1 MFRELVDLGR
11 ELEAQGKLPPV
22 GFYSYTEPIRWVVH
36 IWPGPPLKVWLEEVE
51 LTNRPRPY
59 DPGRT
64 SGLRAFPLVHEAGY
78 ALGASGQKND
88 LDKRATQKHEVFREL
103 LKKFLGSPLVK
114 DPALRE
120 AATWVAEVLEKGLV
134 KDDPRFEKIQSK
146 DWVSFVPEEGP
157 LAGQHLFEHPEVKTF
172 WVAELEER
180 CLAHDKNGR
189 PVVNIGEC
197 AVCGAT
203 RILIGKLPTQVKLLK
218 GTAPLHSLNEDAF
231 VSYLTGQNISKQAS
245 LGLCFACGD
254 IASRAFDYLCKHPRH
269 RKDLFRDKNKADSLA
284 NQVAVFWLKAPAPL
298 CVGDKPL
305 DLDDLLAV
313 LGTLM
318 AEERAQKRAPAPPP
332 DLVQLGRLLDLPWNP
347 SIAGL
352 RLDAYAFYLG
362 VLSPN
367 VGRVALR
374 EWFSVSL
381 EALKENLKRFLQ
393 AFTLVS
399 PWGDEPRPV
408 SVATLAEALDSPDPN
423 LTRGLLRAA
432 YLGYRP
438 SAELLTRAVPRLRV
452 LWAKGRRDRPEAE
465 QERFKHIHAL
475 TALLKLV
482 LSYGKEEAVNMEK
495 LDFRHSS
502 SPYLCGRLLA
512 VLEEA
517 QQRAANFKLNTTLVD
532 RFYGAASTA
541 PASVFGNLLRL
552 STTAHLPEVGREINL
567 LVEEILSRLDEAGG
581 FPRTLNLPQQAEFAL
596 GFYHQRAYFRAGRVK
611 GKASKAGPEEEGG
624 GNLNEH

>member
-1 MFRELVDLGR
+1 MFRELVELGR
-11 ELEAQGKLPPV
+11 DLEARGKLPPV

-64 SGLRAFPLVHEAGY
+64 SGLRALPLVHEAGY
-78 ALGASGQKND
+78 ALGASKQKNGS
-88 LDKRATQKHEVFREL
+88 DKRVAEKHRVFREL
-103 LKKFLGSPLVK
+103 LEKFLRSPLVS

-120 AATWVAEVLEKGLV
+120 AAGWVAEVLEKRLV
-134 KDDPRFEKIQSK
+134 QDDPRFGEVQSK

-157 LAGQHLFEHPEVKTF
+157 LAGQHLFEHPEVMAF

-180 CLAHDKNGR
+180 CLAHDKKGK
-189 PVVNIGEC
+189 PVASVGEC
-197 AVCGAT
+197 AICGSTGA
-203 RILIGKLPTQVKLLK
+203 LIGKLPLQVKLLR
-218 GTAPLHSLNEDAF
+218 GTAPLHCLNEDAF
-231 VSYLTGQNISKQAS
+231 VSYLTGRNISKQVH

-254 IASRAFDYLCKHPRH
+254 TASRAFDYLSNNPRH
-269 RKDLFRDKNKADSLA
+269 RKNLLRDKNKADSLA
-284 NQVAVFWLKAPAPL
+284 NQIAVYWLKAPAPL
-298 CVGDKPL
+298 QVGDRSI
-305 DLDDLLAV
+305 DLEDLLAS
-313 LGTLM
+313 LGSLM
-318 AEERAQKRAPAPPP
+318 VEERTQKKVQAPPA
-332 DLVQLGRLLDLPWNP
+332 DLAQLDRLLELPWKP
-347 SIAGL
+347 GAAGL
-352 RLDAYAFYLG
+352 MLDAYAFYLG

-381 EALKENLKRFLQ
+381 EALKENLRHFLQ
-393 AFTLVS
+393 ALILVS
-399 PWGDEPRPV
+399 PKGDEFRPV
-408 SVATLAEALDSPDPN
+408 SIAVLAEALDLPDPN

-438 SAELLTRAVPRLRV
+438 SDGLLARAVPRLRV
-452 LWAKGRRDRPEAE
+452 LWTKGRRDRPDE
-465 QERFKHIHAL
+465 ERQRLEHIQAL

-482 LSYGKEEAVNMEK
+482 ISYGKEDAVNMEE
-495 LDFRHSS
+495 LDFRRSS
-502 SPYLCGRLLA
+502 PPYLCGRLLA

-552 STTAHLPEVGREINL
+552 STTAHLPEVGREVNL
-567 LVEEILSRLDEAGG
+567 LVEEILSRLDKAGG

-596 GFYHQRAYFRAGRVK
+596 GFYHQRAYFRAGRGK
-611 GKASKAGPEEEGG
+611 GKASESNQGG
-624 GNLNEH
+624 KINERP

>member
-36 IWPGPPLKVWLEEVE
+36 IWPGPPLRVWLEEVE
-51 LTNRPRPY
+51 LYIPRPF
-59 DPGRT
+59 DGRT
-64 SGLRAFPLVHEAGY
+64 SAIRAHPLADEAGY
-78 ALGASGQKND
+78 ALGASKQKKSS
-88 LDKRATQKHEVFREL
+88 DKRAAEKHQAFQIL
-103 LKKFLGSPLVK
+103 LQKFLASPLVS

-120 AATWVAEVLEKGLV
+120 AAGWVAEVLEKGLV
-134 KDDPRFEKIQSK
+134 QNDPRFEKVQSK
-146 DWVSFVPEEGP
+146 DWVSFMPEEGP
-157 LAGQHLFEHPEVKTF
+157 LAGQHLFEHPEAKAF
-172 WVAELEER
+172 WVAEARDRSAQL
-180 CLAHDKNGR
+180 DGQGR
-189 PVVNIGEC
+189 LINGEC
-197 AVCGAT
+197 SVCGT
-203 RILIGKLPTQVKLLK
+203 FGPLLEKISLKIKLFN
-218 GTAPLHSLNEDAF
+218 TAPLHSFNADAF
-231 VSYLTGQNISKQAS
+231 VSYLAGRDAFRRTH
-245 LGLCFACGD
+245 LGLCFTCGD
-254 IASRAFDYLCKHPRH
+254 TASRAFNYLSNNPRH

-284 NQVAVFWLKAPAPL
+284 NQVAVFWLKAPTPL
-298 CVGDKPL
+298 LVGDKPL

-318 AEERAQKRAPAPPP
+318 GEERAQKRIPAPPP

-347 SIAGL
+347 GIAGL

-381 EALKENLKRFLQ
+381 EVLKENLKRFLQ
-393 AFTLVS
+393 ALTLVS
-399 PWGDEPRPV
+399 PWADEPRPV

-438 SAELLTRAVPRLRV
+438 SAELLTQAVPRLRV
-452 LWAKGRRDRPEAE
+452 LWAKGRRDKPDEER
-465 QERFKHIHAL
+465 ERFKHIHAL

-502 SPYLCGRLLA
+502 PPYLCGRLLA

-581 FPRTLNLPQQAEFAL
+581 FPKTLNLPQQAEFAL

-611 GKASKAGPEEEGG
+611 GKASKAGQEG

>member
-36 IWPGPPLKVWLEEVE
+36 IWSGPPLRVWLEEVE
-51 LTNRPRPY
+51 LYIPRPF
-59 DPGRT
+59 DGRT
-64 SGLRAFPLVHEAGY
+64 SAIRAHPLADEAGY
-78 ALGASGQKND
+78 ALGASKQKKSS
-88 LDKRATQKHEVFREL
+88 DKRAAEKHQAFQIL
-103 LKKFLGSPLVK
+103 LQKFLASPLVS

-120 AATWVAEVLEKGLV
+120 AAGWVAEVLKKGLV
-134 KDDPRFEKIQSK
+134 QNDPRFEKVQSK
-146 DWVSFVPEEGP
+146 DWVSFMPEEGP
-157 LAGQHLFEHPEVKTF
+157 LAGQHLFEHPEAKAF
-172 WVAELEER
+172 WVAEARDRSAQL
-180 CLAHDKNGR
+180 DGQGR
-189 PVVNIGEC
+189 PINGEC
-197 AVCGAT
+197 SVCGT
-203 RILIGKLPTQVKLLK
+203 LGPLLEKIPLKIKLFN
-218 GTAPLHSLNEDAF
+218 TAPLHSFNADAF
-231 VSYLTGQNISKQAS
+231 VSYLAGRDAFRRTH
-245 LGLCFACGD
+245 LGLCFTCGD
-254 IASRAFDYLCKHPRH
+254 TASRAFNYLSNNPRH
-269 RKDLFRDKNKADSLA
+269 RKDLLRDKSKADSLA
-284 NQVAVFWLKAPAPL
+284 NQVAVFWLKAPTPL
-298 CVGDKPL
+298 WVGDKPL

-318 AEERAQKRAPAPPP
+318 AEEWPQKRTPAPPA
-332 DLVQLGRLLDLPWNP
+332 DLAQLGRLLDLPWNP
-347 SIAGL
+347 GIAGL

-393 AFTLVS
+393 ALTLVS
-399 PWGDEPRPV
+399 PWEDEPRPV

-452 LWAKGRRDRPEAE
+452 LWAKGRRDRPDEE
-465 QERFKHIHAL
+465 RERFKHIHAL

-482 LSYGKEEAVNMEK
+482 LSYGKEDAVKMEK

-502 SPYLCGRLLA
+502 PPYLCGRLLA

-596 GFYHQRAYFRAGRVK
+596 GFYHQRAYFRAGRGK
-611 GKASKAGPEEEGG
+611 GKASKSGQEG